1 MGCGPELSLAR
12 RMDEISQGLYCQK
25 KEGGMRGRQ
34 SKRKKVA
41 FFGHF
46 DSTNF
51 GNESTLQAILY
62 NLRRFQ
68 PTAEVTC
75 ISTGPEATV
84 ATHHIEAVPIA
95 ERFINSWTPQN
106 PLMRVLRRVCVGLPT
121 EAYQWVTG
129 FIRLAGTDMLIV
141 PGTGLLPDADGLFGW
156 GPYGLFKWSLIA
168 KVCGCKLLLVSV
180 GAG

>member
-1 MGCGPELSLAR
+1 MIREIEYDTCGDVHMTERER
-12 RMDEISQGLYCQK
+12 RPK
-25 KEGGMRGRQ
+25 KI
-34 SKRKKVA
+34 A

-51 GNESTLQAILY
+51 GNESTLQAALY
-62 NLRRFQ
+62 HLRRFQ

-84 ATHHIEAVPIA
+84 ATYHIEAVPIA

-121 EAYQWVTG
+121 EAYQWVKG
-129 FIRLAGTDMLIV
+129 LVRLRGTDMLIV
-141 PGTGLLPDADGLFGW
+141 PGTGLLTDADGL
-156 GPYGLFKWSLIA
+156 
-168 KVCGCKLLLVSV
+168 V
-180 GAG
+180 